1 MRDIIFCSVDVVATL
16 PDKHNTAL
24 ISILDAS
31 EEYSR
36 PDVCAFADALVL
48 QFQDVSEESK
58 KCFEDFGDYPDSK
71 TTGKYTDGPSEA
83 LFNADHARAIVA
95 FFDKCQ
101 RNSQVQTL
109 AVHCYAGLSRSAAV
123 AQFLSDTFAV
133 DLDSCKGTA
142 GANPRV
148 LRVLKRTYCSMIT
161 K

>member
-1 MRDIIFCSVDVVATL
+1 MRDIIFCSVDVVAAL
-16 PDKHNTAL
+16 PDKHSTAL

-36 PDVCAFADALVL
+36 PDVCVFADALVL

-58 KCFEDFGDYPDSK
+58 KCFEDFGDHPDSQ
-71 TTGKYTDGPSEA
+71 TTAKYTDGPAET
-83 LFNADHARAIVA
+83 LFNAAHAKTIIE
-95 FFDKCQ
+95 FFDKC
-101 RNSQVQTL
+101 RGNSQVQTL

-123 AQFLSDTFAV
+123 AQFLSDTFGV

-148 LRVLKRTYCSMIT
+148 LRVLKRTYCSMIA